1 MLKFIH
7 AADIHLDS
15 PLRGLQRYEGAPVEE
30 IRLATRRA
38 LANLVDL
45 AIEQSVAF
53 VLIAGDLYDGDWR
66 DHPTGLH
73 FVSQMVKLREAGIR
87 VFLIAGNHDAANRM
101 TKTLRMPANVTRLS
115 HHKPE
120 TVRLDDLEVAIH
132 GQSYAKAAEMDDLS
146 LGYPPAVDGMFNIG
160 MLHTSATGREGHEPY
175 APCTLD
181 GLRSKHYDYWALGHV
196 HRQEVL
202 CNDPPVV
209 FPGNLQGR
217 HIRETGPKGCMLVT
231 VDDRGQV
238 QIEPRSLDVLRWEV
252 CRVDASGAETPD
264 ELLDRL
270 RGRLAELEAQS
281 DGRTLALRVEIEGP
295 CRCHPQIAAEPLR
308 WTSEVR
314 AAALDVG
321 RGNLWIEKVKFRTS
335 LPIDLD
341 RARATDGPIG
351 ELLELTAELKANPET
366 LPVLLA
372 DDLEKLKKR
381 LPAEL
386 TEGPDAV
393 DFDRGEV
400 LGEMLEEV
408 EQMLVR
414 QLLSRETAP

>member
-15 PLRGLQRYEGAPVEE
+15 PLRGLERYEGAPVDE
-30 IRLATRRA
+30 IRQATRRA
-38 LANLVDL
+38 LENLVDL
-45 AIEQSVAF
+45 AVEQSVAF

-66 DHPTGLH
+66 DHHTGLY
-73 FVSQMVKLREAGIR
+73 FVSQMVKLREHGID

-101 TKTLRMPANVTRLS
+101 TKTLRMPANVKLLS
-115 HHKPE
+115 HRKPQ
-120 TVRLDDLEVAIH
+120 TVRIDGLGVAIH

-146 LGYPPAVDGMFNIG
+146 LGYPPAVDGLFNIG
-160 MLHTSATGREGHEPY
+160 MLHTSVTGREGHEPY
-175 APCTLD
+175 SPCTLD
-181 GLRSKHYDYWALGHV
+181 GLRSKQYDYWALGHV
-196 HRQEVL
+196 HRQEAL
-202 CNDPPVV
+202 CDDPPVV

-238 QIEPRSLDVLRWEV
+238 RLEPRSLDVLRWEV
-252 CRVDASGAETPD
+252 CRLDASGAETPD

-270 RGRLAELEAQS
+270 RSRLAELAARS
-281 DGRTLALRVEIEGP
+281 DGRTLAVRVEIVGP
-295 CRCHPQIAAEPLR
+295 CRCHRQIAAEPRR
-308 WTSEVR
+308 WTGEVR

-321 RGNLWIEKVKFRTS
+321 RGNLWIEKVKLRTS

-341 RARATDGPIG
+341 RARATEGPIG
-351 ELLELTAELKANPET
+351 ELLELTAELKANPEG
-366 LPVLLA
+366 LPGLLV
-372 DDLEKLKKR
+372 DDLQKLKKR

-393 DFDRGEV
+393 DFDHPDV
-400 LGEMLEEV
+400 LREMLEEV